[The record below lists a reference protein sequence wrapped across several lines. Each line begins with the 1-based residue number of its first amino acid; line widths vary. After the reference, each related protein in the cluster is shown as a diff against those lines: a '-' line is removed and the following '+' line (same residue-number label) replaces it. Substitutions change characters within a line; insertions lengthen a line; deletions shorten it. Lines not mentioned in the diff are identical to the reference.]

1 LLEVFRAHDIG
12 FFFYNGGGDS
22 QDTTHK
28 VSEISA
34 EVGEPIVCVGIPKT
48 VDNDLAITDCS
59 PGFGSAAK
67 YVATSLREA
76 AFDLA
81 AMSRRFNPTDILG
94 TPIDMAFI
102 DGMHLYEF
110 VIRDISNVEKHCR
123 RNSIIA
129 VHDCIPTDVYVAERV
144 DDYDRRKKVSTR
156 PDWWTGD
163 VWKIIPLL
171 KSYRPDL
178 CMYAVDSFPTGLL
191 LLTNLDPTSAVL
203 SDKYFDICREFQQL
217 SLMEY
222 GLERFISELGLV
234 STSEFENLQSFAKR
248 FWL

>member
-1 LLEVFRAHDIG
+1 MEIG
-12 FFFYNGGGDS
+12 TNAGESLKAARCSSIAVDPAFALGTDVTSGKEACHLYRMPSDRFF
-22 QDTTHK
+22 
-28 VSEISA
+28 A
-34 EVGEPIVCVGIPKT
+34 
-48 VDNDLAITDCS
+48 
-59 PGFGSAAK
+59 
-67 YVATSLREA
+67 
-76 AFDLA
+76 
-81 AMSRRFNPTDILG
+81 RFNPTDILG
-94 TPIDMAFI
+94 MPIDMAFI

-110 VIRDISNVEKHCR
+110 VVRDISNVEKHCK

-129 VHDCIPTDVYVAERV
+129 IHDCIPTDVYVAERV